1 MANDRNRAIL
11 GQAVEL
17 VVTFY
22 GFDGGTTQSSTPPT
36 ISIVDSNGNTIIS
49 ETSAGITNV
58 STGVYKYTYNV
69 PSSGD
74 RGIWKD
80 TWSATIDGVSIVN
93 EFTFLVVSDSTA
105 VPSGSIKLG
114 DEVAFDFSQ
123 EELEGLNIL
132 IKYLKC
138 RLRSDGAKPKRDKF
152 GAFEFDAYGEIITE
166 ECNVFSDEILACFL
180 CQSLSEFNSTP
191 FFTSYIFSDQIIYK
205 TFANVI
211 VEGAYVVALAS
222 QSLIEKG
229 RDFTISDGGIS
240 YQPPQLGDFL
250 QSHYQNWLTTYR
262 ERLRFIK
269 ASIRPGAATFGTYS
283 NMSSGSPAFARLRH
297 IRQRKIV

>member
-1 MANDRNRAIL
+1 MANDRSRAIL
-11 GQAVEL
+11 GQAVDL
-17 VVTFY
+17 TVTFF
-22 GFDGGTTQSSTPPT
+22 GFDGAPTQSNPPPVLK
-36 ISIVDSNGNTIIS
+36 IVDSTNNTVVL
-49 ETSAGITNV
+49 ETSSGISNI
-58 STGVYKYTYNV
+58 STGVYRYTYNV
-69 PSSGD
+69 PASGD

-80 TWSATIDGVSIVN
+80 TWTATVDGVEIVN

-105 VPSGSIKLG
+105 VPDGNIKLG
-114 DEVAFDFSQ
+114 DEVLFDFTQ

-138 RLRSDGAKPKRDKF
+138 RLRSDGTKPKRDKF
-152 GAFEFDAYGEIITE
+152 GAFVFDAYGEMVTE

-191 FFTSYIFSDQIIYK
+191 FFTSYQFSDQIIYK
-205 TFANVI
+205 TFSNVI

-222 QSLIEKG
+222 QALIERG

-262 ERLRFIK
+262 DRLKFIK
-269 ASIRPGAATFGTYS
+269 ASIRPGPATFGTYS
-283 NMSSGSPAFARLRH
+283 NLSSGSPAFARLRH
-297 IRQRKIV
+297 IRQRKII

>member
-1 MANDRNRAIL
+1 MANDRSRAIL

-17 VVTFY
+17 IVTFY
-22 GFDGGTTQSSTPPT
+22 GFDGAPTQSNPPPT
-36 ISIVDSNGNTIIS
+36 ISIVNSTNNTIIL
-49 ETSAGITNV
+49 ETTAGITNT

-69 PSSGD
+69 PSSGE

-80 TWSATIDGVSIVN
+80 IWTATVDGVEIVN
-93 EFTFLVVSDSTA
+93 EFNFLVVSDSTA
-105 VPSGSIKLG
+105 VPDGNIKLG
-114 DEVAFDFSQ
+114 DDVLFDFTQ

-138 RLRSDGAKPKRDKF
+138 RLRSDGTKPKRDKF
-152 GAFEFDAYGEIITE
+152 GAFIFDAYGEMLTE

-191 FFTSYIFSDQIIYK
+191 FFTSYLFSDQIIYK
-205 TFANVI
+205 TFSNVI
-211 VEGAYVVALAS
+211 VEGAYVVGLAS
-222 QSLIEKG
+222 QALLEKG

-262 ERLRFIK
+262 ERLKFIK
-269 ASIRPGAATFGTYS
+269 ASIRPGASTFGTYS
-283 NMSSGSPAFARLRH
+283 NLSSGSPAFARLRH

>member
-1 MANDRNRAIL
+1 MANDRSRAIL

-17 VVTFY
+17 IVTFY
-22 GFDGGTTQSSTPPT
+22 GFDGAPTQSSPPPT
-36 ISIVDSNGNTIIS
+36 ISIVNSTNNTIVL
-49 ETSAGITNV
+49 ETTAGITNT

-69 PSSGD
+69 PSSGE

-80 TWSATIDGVSIVN
+80 IWTATVDGVEIVN
-93 EFTFLVVSDSTA
+93 EFNFLVVSDSTA
-105 VPSGSIKLG
+105 VPDGNIKLG
-114 DEVAFDFSQ
+114 DDVLFDFTQ
-123 EELEGLNIL
+123 EELEGLNVL

-138 RLRSDGAKPKRDKF
+138 RLRSDGTKPKRDKF
-152 GAFEFDAYGEIITE
+152 GAFIFDAYGEMLTE

-205 TFANVI
+205 TFSNVI
-211 VEGAYVVALAS
+211 VEGAYVVGLAS
-222 QSLIEKG
+222 QALLEKG

-262 ERLRFIK
+262 ERLKFIK
-269 ASIRPGAATFGTYS
+269 ASIRPGASTFGTYS
-283 NMSSGSPAFARLRH
+283 NLSSGSPAFARLRH

>member
-1 MANDRNRAIL
+1 MANDRSRAIL

-17 VVTFY
+17 IVTFY
-22 GFDGGTTQSSTPPT
+22 GFDGAPAQSNPPPN
-36 ISIVDSNGNTIIS
+36 ISIVNSTNNTIVL
-49 ETSAGITNV
+49 ETTAGITNT

-69 PSSGD
+69 PSSGE

-80 TWSATIDGVSIVN
+80 IWTATVDGVEIVN
-93 EFTFLVVSDSTA
+93 EFNFLVVSNSTA
-105 VPSGSIKLG
+105 VPDGNIKLG
-114 DEVAFDFSQ
+114 DDVLFDFTQ
-123 EELEGLNIL
+123 EELEGLNVL

-138 RLRSDGAKPKRDKF
+138 RLRSDGTKPKRDKF
-152 GAFEFDAYGEIITE
+152 GAFIFDAYGEMLTE

-205 TFANVI
+205 TFSNVI
-211 VEGAYVVALAS
+211 VEGAYVVGLAS
-222 QSLIEKG
+222 QALLEKG

-262 ERLRFIK
+262 ERLKFIK
-269 ASIRPGAATFGTYS
+269 ASIRPGASTFGTYS
-283 NMSSGSPAFARLRH
+283 NLSSGSPAFARLRH